1 MNDRPKLYVP
11 APGEITEA
19 LYSLLSAQCK
29 SFTGGQSSS
38 LSVETVEALL
48 SSICF
53 SLSCFANKYGQNA
66 LLEIPPEKALEGA
79 RDILKKRI
87 QLCKTLYLTLLRLPF
102 QPDNVSY
109 RDTVNGMENFFKKY
123 DYYFFAD
130 QIPCD
135 IDYQLCLPVSE
146 NLWGVE
152 FLTEYIKRL
161 ICEGRFCGAFQRY
174 EITALLANFGSRN
187 DELLINVFT
196 PVLSNALGRV
206 LLGHDIST
214 LEVTPDG
221 IEKLFSMFAGLK
233 YEEALPIVD
242 KASKLLCSRVGF
254 SGYNAEYVTESAR
267 TLIPRICRC
276 DPKGLFLSLAR

>member
-11 APGEITEA
+11 ASGEITEA

-53 SLSCFANKYGQNA
+53 SLSCFASKYGQNA
-66 LLEIPPEKALEGA
+66 LLEIPLEKALEGA

-130 QIPCD
+130 QVPCD

-146 NLWGVE
+146 SLWGVE
-152 FLTEYIKRL
+152 YITEYIKRL

-196 PVLSNALGRV
+196 PVLSN
-206 LLGHDIST
+206 
-214 LEVTPDG
+214 
-221 IEKLFSMFAGLK
+221 FAGLK

-254 SGYNAEYVTESAR
+254 TGYNAEYVTESAR

-276 DPKGLFLSLAR
+276 DPKGLFLSLAK

>member
-19 LYSLLSAQCK
+19 LCSLLSAQCK

-66 LLEIPPEKALEGA
+66 LLEIPLEKALEGA

-206 LLGHDIST
+206 LLGNDIST

-276 DPKGLFLSLAR
+276 DPKGLFLSLSR

>member
-66 LLEIPPEKALEGA
+66 LLKIPPEKALEGA

-109 RDTVNGMENFFKKY
+109 RNTVNGMENFFKKY

-130 QIPCD
+130 QVPCD
-135 IDYQLCLPVSE
+135 IDYQLCLPVNE

-174 EITALLANFGSRN
+174 EITVLLANFGSRN

-196 PVLSNALGRV
+196 PVLSNALGRA
-206 LLGHDIST
+206 LLGNDIST

-254 SGYNAEYVTESAR
+254 SGYNAEYVNESAR

>member
-19 LYSLLSAQCK
+19 LCSLLSAQCK

-66 LLEIPPEKALEGA
+66 LLEIPLEKALEGA

-276 DPKGLFLSLAR
+276 DPKGLFLSLSR

>member
-66 LLEIPPEKALEGA
+66 LLKIPPEKALEGA

-146 NLWGVE
+146 NLWGVD

-206 LLGHDIST
+206 LLGNDIST

-254 SGYNAEYVTESAR
+254 TGYNAEYVTESAR

>member
-152 FLTEYIKRL
+152 YLTEYIKRL

-187 DELLINVFT
+187 HELLINVFT

-276 DPKGLFLSLAR
+276 DPKGLFLSLAK

>member
-146 NLWGVE
+146 SLWGVE

-187 DELLINVFT
+187 HELLINVFT

-206 LLGHDIST
+206 LLGNDIST
-214 LEVTPDG
+214 LEVTPNG

-254 SGYNAEYVTESAR
+254 TGYNAEYVTESAR

>member
-66 LLEIPPEKALEGA
+66 LLKIPPEKALEGA

-152 FLTEYIKRL
+152 YLMEYIKRL

-206 LLGHDIST
+206 LLGNDIST

-254 SGYNAEYVTESAR
+254 TGYNAEYVTESAR

>member
-66 LLEIPPEKALEGA
+66 LLEIPLEKALEGA

-254 SGYNAEYVTESAR
+254 TGYNAEYVTESAR

>member
-66 LLEIPPEKALEGA
+66 LLEIPLEKALEGA

-102 QPDNVSY
+102 QPNNVSY

-130 QIPCD
+130 QVPCD
-135 IDYQLCLPVSE
+135 IDYQLCLPVNES
-146 NLWGVE
+146 LWGVE

-161 ICEGRFCGAFQRY
+161 ICESRFCGAFQRY

-206 LLGHDIST
+206 LLGNDIST

-254 SGYNAEYVTESAR
+254 TGYNAEYVTESAR

>member
-66 LLEIPPEKALEGA
+66 LLKIPPEKALEGA

-102 QPDNVSY
+102 QPNNVSY

-146 NLWGVE
+146 SLWGVE

-187 DELLINVFT
+187 HELLINVFT

-206 LLGHDIST
+206 LLGNDIST
-214 LEVTPDG
+214 LEVTPNG

-254 SGYNAEYVTESAR
+254 TGYNTEYVTESAR

-276 DPKGLFLSLAR
+276 DPKGLFLSLAK

>member
-66 LLEIPPEKALEGA
+66 LLKIPPEKALEGA

-206 LLGHDIST
+206 LLGNDIST

-254 SGYNAEYVTESAR
+254 TGYNAEYVTESAR

-276 DPKGLFLSLAR
+276 DPKGLFLSLSR

>member
-19 LYSLLSAQCK
+19 LYILLSAQCK

-53 SLSCFANKYGQNA
+53 SLSCFASKYGQNA
-66 LLEIPPEKALEGA
+66 LLEIPLEKALEGA

-152 FLTEYIKRL
+152 YLMEYIKRL

-206 LLGHDIST
+206 LLGNDIST

-221 IEKLFSMFAGLK
+221 IGKLFSMFAGLK

-276 DPKGLFLSLAR
+276 DPKGLFLSLAK

>member
-38 LSVETVEALL
+38 LSAETVEALL

-66 LLEIPPEKALEGA
+66 LLKIPPEKALEGA

-152 FLTEYIKRL
+152 YITEYIKRL

-206 LLGHDIST
+206 LLGNDIST

>member
-102 QPDNVSY
+102 QPNNVSY

-146 NLWGVE
+146 NLWGVD

-206 LLGHDIST
+206 LLGNDIST

>member
-66 LLEIPPEKALEGA
+66 LLKIPPEKALEGA

-152 FLTEYIKRL
+152 YLTEYIKRL

-187 DELLINVFT
+187 HELLINVFT

-206 LLGHDIST
+206 LLGNDIST
-214 LEVTPDG
+214 LEVTPNG

-254 SGYNAEYVTESAR
+254 TGYNTEYVTESAR

>member
-66 LLEIPPEKALEGA
+66 LLKIPPEKALEGA

-146 NLWGVE
+146 NLWGVD

-206 LLGHDIST
+206 LLGNDIST

-254 SGYNAEYVTESAR
+254 SGYNAEYVNESAR

>member
-66 LLEIPPEKALEGA
+66 LLKIPLEKALEGA

-206 LLGHDIST
+206 LLGNDIST

-254 SGYNAEYVTESAR
+254 SGYNAEYVNESAR

>member
-66 LLEIPPEKALEGA
+66 LLEIPPEKALEGV

-130 QIPCD
+130 QVPCD

-196 PVLSNALGRV
+196 PVLSNALGRA
-206 LLGHDIST
+206 LLGNDIST

>member
-53 SLSCFANKYGQNA
+53 SLSCFANKYGQIA
-66 LLEIPPEKALEGA
+66 LLEIPLEKALEGA

-102 QPDNVSY
+102 QPNNVSY

-146 NLWGVE
+146 SLWGVE

-187 DELLINVFT
+187 HELLINVFT

-206 LLGHDIST
+206 LLGNDIST

-221 IEKLFSMFAGLK
+221 IEQLFSMFAGLK

-254 SGYNAEYVTESAR
+254 SGYNAEYVNESAR

>member
-29 SFTGGQSSS
+29 SFTGGQSIS

-66 LLEIPPEKALEGA
+66 LLKIPPEKALEGA

-146 NLWGVE
+146 NLWGLE

-187 DELLINVFT
+187 HELLINVFT

-206 LLGHDIST
+206 LLGNDIST

-254 SGYNAEYVTESAR
+254 SGYNAEYVNESAR

>member
-66 LLEIPPEKALEGA
+66 LLEIPLEKALEGA

-102 QPDNVSY
+102 QPNNVSY

-123 DYYFFAD
+123 GHYFFAD

-146 NLWGVE
+146 SLWGVE

-187 DELLINVFT
+187 HELLINVFT

-254 SGYNAEYVTESAR
+254 TGYNTEYVTESAR

>member
-66 LLEIPPEKALEGA
+66 LLEIPLEKALEGA

-276 DPKGLFLSLAR
+276 DPKGLFLSLSR

>member
-152 FLTEYIKRL
+152 YLTEYIKRL

-187 DELLINVFT
+187 HELLINVFT

-206 LLGHDIST
+206 LLGNDIST
-214 LEVTPDG
+214 LEVTPNG

-254 SGYNAEYVTESAR
+254 TGYNTEYVTESAR

>member
-66 LLEIPPEKALEGA
+66 LLEIPPEKALEGV

-276 DPKGLFLSLAR
+276 DPKGLFLSLSR

>member
-11 APGEITEA
+11 TPGEITEA

-66 LLEIPPEKALEGA
+66 LLKIPPEKALEGA

-130 QIPCD
+130 QVPCD

-152 FLTEYIKRL
+152 YLTEYIKRL

-254 SGYNAEYVTESAR
+254 NGYNAEYVTESAR

-276 DPKGLFLSLAR
+276 DPKGLFLSLAK

>member
-66 LLEIPPEKALEGA
+66 LLKIPPEKALEGA

-146 NLWGVE
+146 SLWGVE

-206 LLGHDIST
+206 LLGNDIST

-276 DPKGLFLSLAR
+276 DPKGLFLSLAK

>member
-221 IEKLFSMFAGLK
+221 IEQLFSMFAGLK

-254 SGYNAEYVTESAR
+254 TGYNAEYVTESAR

-276 DPKGLFLSLAR
+276 DPKGLFLSLSR

>member
-130 QIPCD
+130 QVPCD
-135 IDYQLCLPVSE
+135 IDYQLCLQVNE

>member
-66 LLEIPPEKALEGA
+66 LLKIPPEKALEGA

-152 FLTEYIKRL
+152 YLTEYIKRL

-206 LLGHDIST
+206 LLGNDIST
-214 LEVTPDG
+214 LEVTPNG

-254 SGYNAEYVTESAR
+254 TGYNTEYVTESAR

-276 DPKGLFLSLAR
+276 DPKGLFLSLAK

>member
-38 LSVETVEALL
+38 LSVETVEVLL

>member
-66 LLEIPPEKALEGA
+66 LLKIPPEKALEGA

-102 QPDNVSY
+102 QPNNVSY

-146 NLWGVE
+146 NLWGVD

-206 LLGHDIST
+206 LLGNDIST

-254 SGYNAEYVTESAR
+254 SGYNAEYVNESAR

>member
-66 LLEIPPEKALEGA
+66 LLKIPPEKALEGA

-146 NLWGVE
+146 SLWGVE

-187 DELLINVFT
+187 HELLINVFT

-276 DPKGLFLSLAR
+276 DPKGLFLSLAK

>member
-66 LLEIPPEKALEGA
+66 LLKIPPEKALEGA

-206 LLGHDIST
+206 LLGNDIST

>member
-152 FLTEYIKRL
+152 YLTEYIKRL

-206 LLGHDIST
+206 LLGNDIST

>member
-38 LSVETVEALL
+38 LSAETVEALL

-66 LLEIPPEKALEGA
+66 LLKIPPEKALEGA

-130 QIPCD
+130 QVPCD

-152 FLTEYIKRL
+152 YLTEYIKRL
-161 ICEGRFCGAFQRY
+161 ICEGCFCGAFQRY

-206 LLGHDIST
+206 LLGNDIST

-254 SGYNAEYVTESAR
+254 TGYNTEYVTESAR

-276 DPKGLFLSLAR
+276 DPKGLFLSLAK

>member
-38 LSVETVEALL
+38 LSAETVEALL

-66 LLEIPPEKALEGA
+66 LLEIPLEKALEGA

>member
-66 LLEIPPEKALEGA
+66 LLKIPPEKALEGA

-196 PVLSNALGRV
+196 PVLSNALGRA
-206 LLGHDIST
+206 LLGNDIST